1 MKLRDFLNQQ
11 IKKGKISWKSKSEL
25 IKVSGN
31 KVNGNN
37 IKILKEYENKFNFGS
52 DLEIKNNEIKNY
64 FKSLP
69 EGSFVNVTGA
79 VETIQKKLPKD
90 IKISETIIY
99 SRLNDKEFNNR
110 KLKPQTLDNQVS
122 KTELYDVIIT
132 KEFEAKVEKLRKP
145 GIYLYLEKTQ
155 RGGNT
160 LRLKMTRGQKIID
173 KSFPP
178 NEKSL
183 KLISESYLW
192 KK

>member
-160 LRLKMTRGQKIID
+160 LRLKMTRGQKIIN

-183 KLISESYLW
+183 KLISESYL
-192 KK
+192 